1 MVPNSKQVDKNP
13 KKKTKPS
20 KKVAPKRHP
29 WNRGPEPSPKP
40 KGDLSHYKNTSAAIQ
55 AVSDSENNEVAGK
68 KLAKDWGV
76 EYSPDHNT
84 LAGRVLP
91 LIFKHFKNFS

>member
-1 MVPNSKQVDKNP
+1 VDKNP
-13 KKKTKPS
+13 KKKTKPL
-20 KKVAPKRHP
+20 KKVAPKRE
-29 WNRGPEPSPKP
+29 PEVSKAPAPSP
-40 KGDLSHYKNTSAAIQ
+40 KGDLSHYKDTSAAIQ

-68 KLAKDWGV
+68 KLARDWGV

-91 LIFKHFKNFS
+91 LIFTHFS